1 MANVKQPTLFFAPF
15 SCQEGLDTINA
26 VLVEKH
32 AIIDAIGDYNSE
44 FAKLKRQDGK
54 YSNDIIDNDG
64 NLLPL
69 NTLKDAVRNDI
80 QTILI
85 QENTM
90 YIVGIITMASM
101 ILSAIL
107 ISK

>member
-1 MANVKQPTLFFAPF
+1 MSYTKQPTLFFAPVA
-15 SCQEGLDTINA
+15 CQEGLVMSDIFK
-26 VLVEKH
+26 EKQDISA
-32 AIIDAIGDYNSE
+32 AIIEYKQE
-44 FAKLKRQDGK
+44 FNKLTNQEGRFR
-54 YSNDIIDNDG
+54 NDILDSSG

-90 YIVGIITMASM
+90 YIVGIITLASM
-101 ILSAIL
+101 ILSAII
-107 ISK
+107 ISR

>member
-1 MANVKQPTLFFAPF
+1 MASVKQPTLFFAPF
-15 SCQEGLDTINA
+15 SCQEGMTTNNIIE
-26 VLVEKH
+26 EKRD
-32 AIIDAIGDYNSE
+32 IIDSIAKYNNE
-44 FAKLKRQDGK
+44 FEKLKDQTGD
-54 YSNDIIDNDG
+54 YSNDIVDSNG

-90 YIVGIITMASM
+90 YIVGIVTLASM
-101 ILSAIL
+101 ILSAIV

>member
-1 MANVKQPTLFFAPF
+1 MSYTKQPTLFFAPVT
-15 SCQEGLDTINA
+15 CQEGLVMSDIFK
-26 VLVEKH
+26 EKQDISA
-32 AIIDAIGDYNSE
+32 AIIDYKQE
-44 FAKLKRQDGK
+44 FNKLNNQEDRFR
-54 YSNDIIDNDG
+54 NDILDSSG

-90 YIVGIITMASM
+90 YIVGIITLASM
-101 ILSAIL
+101 ILSAII
-107 ISK
+107 ISR

>member
-1 MANVKQPTLFFAPF
+1 MSNVKQPTLFFAPF
-15 SCQEGLDTINA
+15 SCQEGLTA
-26 VLVEKH
+26 
-32 AIIDAIGDYNSE
+32 
-44 FAKLKRQDGK
+44 
-54 YSNDIIDNDG
+54 NDILVKKRDISGNIDKYNVEFTNRQQKLDIYNNDILDDNG

>member
-1 MANVKQPTLFFAPF
+1 MFYNKQPTLFFAPVT
-15 SCQEGLDTINA
+15 CQEGLVMSDVFKKKQDISA
-26 VLVEKH
+26 
-32 AIIDAIGDYNSE
+32 AIIDYKQE
-44 FAKLKRQDGK
+44 FEKLKIQEGRF
-54 YSNDIIDNDG
+54 SNDILDTSG

-90 YIVGIITMASM
+90 YIVGVITLASM
-101 ILSAIL
+101 ILSAII
-107 ISK
+107 ISR

>member
-1 MANVKQPTLFFAPF
+1 MSNVKQPTLFFAPF
-15 SCQEGLDTINA
+15 SCQEGLTANDILVKKREIIGNIDT
-26 VLVEKH
+26 
-32 AIIDAIGDYNSE
+32 YNTD
-44 FAKLKRQDGK
+44 FTKRQTQQDDIYK
-54 YSNDIIDNDG
+54 NDILDENG

>member
-15 SCQEGLDTINA
+15 SCQEGLTMNDILDRKDNIKTSISQYNA
-26 VLVEKH
+26 DFLERKQ
-32 AIIDAIGDYNSE
+32 
-44 FAKLKRQDGK
+44 KRDDNYMNDILDDDGK
-54 YSNDIIDNDG
+54 
-64 NLLPL
+64 LLPL